1 MRKRSE
7 LFFNLLLVPL
17 DAAAVLASFV
27 IAYIIRVEYSLK
39 PTVYQ
44 VPGWEYL
51 YALVALLPFAVFF
64 LH

>member
-44 VPGWEYL
+44 VPGWE
-51 YALVALLPFAVFF
+51 
-64 LH
+64 